1 MSSVSIGEI
10 VGGGFQTWKRNLV
23 LCVPF
28 IIGVLL
34 SVVVAVL
41 IIFPTIFA
49 VFLPFIQQTMTNP
62 SAAQSQQI
70 GQEMLKAFV
79 EHLWLFIGVI
89 LIVAI
94 IDGFIMSFFTSG
106 AIGMAKEAILN
117 GQTNLQ
123 HMMSYGKR
131 KFISYFGAGV
141 LLGIVM
147 LLGFLFLIPGMMN
160 IIAHA
165 DLITS
170 QPTISSQIMEI
181 FLPLIF
187 GFIFMAIYAIPMSI
201 ILLLVPYAVVLDDLG
216 SFEAFKKGIRIVWQN
231 KANTFLLWLI
241 IFIGCI
247 IISLLGAIPYIG
259 WIVTLLLMYIIFMP
273 IITIWLSKF
282 YLTVTKTNENIS
294 TNPLHSE

>member
-10 VGGGFQTWKRNLV
+10 VGGGYQTWKRNLV

-41 IIFPTIFA
+41 IIFPTMFA

-62 SAAQSQQI
+62 TAAQSQEI
-70 GQEMLKAFV
+70 GQEMLKTFV

-141 LLGIVM
+141 LLGLVM
-147 LLGFLFLIPGMMN
+147 LLGILFLIPGLMN
-160 IIAHA
+160 IFAHA

-170 QPTISSQIMEI
+170 QPTTSSQIMEI

-187 GFIFMAIYAIPMSI
+187 GFIIMAIYVIPMSI

-216 SFEAFKKGIRIVWQN
+216 PFEGFKKGIHAVWQN

-241 IFIGCI
+241 IFIGGI

-259 WIVTLLLMYIIFMP
+259 WIVTLILMYTIFMP
-273 IITIWLSKF
+273 MITIWLSKF
-282 YLTVTKTNENIS
+282 YLTATKTNESIS
-294 TNPLHSE
+294 TNPLRNE